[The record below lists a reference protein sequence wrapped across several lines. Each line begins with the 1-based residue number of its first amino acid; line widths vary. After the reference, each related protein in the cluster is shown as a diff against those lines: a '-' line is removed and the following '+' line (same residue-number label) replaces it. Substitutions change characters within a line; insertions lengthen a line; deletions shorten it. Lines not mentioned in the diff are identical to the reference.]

1 MEKLVF
7 LSLAR
12 INFVREIKNPERF
25 ALPSDL
31 FRV

>member
-12 INFVREIKNPERF
+12 INFVRKIKTSERF